1 MGIKVENNYF
11 SELIANVLKMTDKL
25 VDFELIVKFEPF
37 ELDIDTQL
45 SRPEG
50 IELDDLSQIYI
61 DPITNTLNYQGRNI
75 VLYIPDHS
83 YGDSFNQVI
92 SGNINAGKKFHLT
105 NCSVLERMK
114 SNNRFERYHINQNKD
129 NLFKI
134 VDGNDNS
141 AITKLLVCIPCL
153 QQLNYQNYNNSRKNQ
168 NTIRS
173 QFDFNEFLQEY
184 TTDFN
189 ELPHYVGQDKGG
201 YTSDW
206 VSISTLY
213 RASKNYTCESCGV
226 NLNSRKGLLHTHHKN
241 GVKHDN
247 RPSNLKA
254 VCVLCHY
261 DEPHHGHMSALA
273 ERARADIL
281 RLRQEQNLR

>member
-1 MGIKVENNYF
+1 MNKDYF
-11 SELIANVLKMTDKL
+11 TGLIANVLKMADKL
-25 VDFELIVKFEPF
+25 VDFELDIKNTPF
-37 ELDIDTQL
+37 QLDIDTQL

-50 IELDDLSQIYI
+50 IALDDLNLVHL
-61 DPITNTLNYQGRNI
+61 DPVTGTLNYQGKNI

-83 YGDSFNQVI
+83 YGDTFEQVM
-92 SGNINAGKKFHLT
+92 SGNLNAGKKFHLT
-105 NCSVLERMK
+105 FCSVLEKMK
-114 SNNRFERYHINQNKD
+114 ANGRYERYHINNNEEQ
-129 NLFKI
+129 LFQI
-134 VDGNDNS
+134 VDKLGNTS
-141 AITKLLVCIPCL
+141 ITPLLVCIPCL
-153 QQLNYQNYNNSRKNQ
+153 TQLNYQNYNHSRNNQ
-168 NTIRS
+168 HKIRKE
-173 QFDFNEFLQEY
+173 FRFKEFLEIY
-184 TTDFN
+184 TTNFN

-241 GVKHDN
+241 GVTHDN

-261 DEPHHGHMSALA
+261 EEPNHAHMSALA
-273 ERARADIL
+273 EQARADIL
-281 RLRQEQNLR
+281 KLRQAQGLI